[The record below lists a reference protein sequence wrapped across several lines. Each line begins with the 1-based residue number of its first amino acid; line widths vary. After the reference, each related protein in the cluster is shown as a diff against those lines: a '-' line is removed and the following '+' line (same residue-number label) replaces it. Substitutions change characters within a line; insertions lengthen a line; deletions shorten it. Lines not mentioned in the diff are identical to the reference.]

1 MKIDGARIEGGEL
14 VFATADPA
22 ARRFVWNFKPG
33 EYEIT
38 RAKKRRSTDANAKCW
53 AMCEEIARAVGI
65 TKEEVYRRNIKEV
78 GDCVPLLIKSAAAA
92 DFSRSW
98 SSHGIGWFTETADSS
113 PRGYKVLL
121 TYKGS
126 SVYDTAQM
134 ARLIDGIMQDGK
146 SIGLDLISERER
158 SLLLTD
164 WERKQKQ

>member
-1 MKIDGARIEGGEL
+1 M
-14 VFATADPA
+14 
-22 ARRFVWNFKPG
+22 
-33 EYEIT
+33 
-38 RAKKRRSTDANAKCW
+38 
-53 AMCEEIARAVGI
+53 
-65 TKEEVYRRNIKEV
+65 
-78 GDCVPLLIKSAAAA
+78 
-92 DFSRSW
+92 
-98 SSHGIGWFTETADSS
+98 
-113 PRGYKVLL
+113 LL

>member
-98 SSHGIGWFTETADSS
+98 SSRGIGWFTETADSS
-113 PRGYKVLL
+113 PGGTRCCLPTRGRAPMTPLRWHGLSTALCRTAKALGL
-121 TYKGS
+121 T
-126 SVYDTAQM
+126 
-134 ARLIDGIMQDGK
+134 L
-146 SIGLDLISERER
+146 
-158 SLLLTD
+158 
-164 WERKQKQ
+164 